1 MTAQELYN
9 TVKSWSEDFGV
20 KLNVGDKSNAFL
32 RKNINF
38 NDEDKNAQFFGFIR
52 PEEADRGA
60 YCDLSYVIFPQQN
73 DGLCILAIGIG
84 SEGFR
89 NDNDLAALPG
99 LRRQFLKLLDVNDDM
114 GGCKTSFLDR
124 ESDILPEFVQ
134 QVNLQ
139 APDLLTALNKY
150 KKDLPIYQL
159 VNPDTDEGQKTL
171 KAWLALYAQL
181 RGWGGKAHETK
192 IDKAIREGI
201 VQVRKVSD
209 EENVLNLVNTRK
221 YVVLQGAPG
230 TGKTRLAKE
239 IAKKIVGEGNAD
251 NIIFTQFHAET
262 SYSNFIYGIK
272 PKLNV
277 ATIGYEPNEGDL
289 LKAIITATDYPEKK
303 VVLIIDEINRANLA
317 TVLGP
322 VFYLFEYQMQEA
334 DVAYEIVP
342 GKKINSLPKNL
353 HVIATMNTADRS
365 LAVVDFALRRRF
377 AWYTLTPIPINFPEG
392 HISIFFKDY
401 FEKVSSI
408 FELYATDEELNLQP
422 GQGYFIA
429 KDEEEMK
436 NRLIYEIM
444 PLLKEYFAEGLILS
458 AKDSFTNYFYQKTE
472 VLLYK

>member
-1 MTAQELYN
+1 MTAQELYE
-9 TVKSWSEDFGV
+9 TVKGWGNDFGV
-20 KLNVGDKSNAFL
+20 KLDIGEKSTAIL
-32 RKNINF
+32 RRNINF
-38 NDEDKNAQFFGFIR
+38 NDEDKNAQFFGYIR
-52 PEEADRGA
+52 PEEADRGG

-73 DGLCILAIGIG
+73 NGLCIIAIGIG

-99 LRRQFLKLLDVNDDM
+99 LRRQFLKLLDIKDDM

-124 ESDILPEFVQ
+124 ESDVLPEFVQ
-134 QVNLQ
+134 KVNLL
-139 APDLLTALNKY
+139 APDLSTALNKY

-181 RGWGGKAHETK
+181 RGWGGKTQEPK

-201 VQVRKVSD
+201 IKVTKISD
-209 EENVLNLVNTRK
+209 EENVLDLVNTRK

-239 IAKKIVGEGNAD
+239 IAKKIVGEGNSK
-251 NIIFTQFHAET
+251 NIVFTQFHAET

-272 PKLNV
+272 PKLNA

-289 LKAIITATDYPEKK
+289 FKSIELALSNPEKK

-342 GKKINSLPKNL
+342 GKKINALPKNL
-353 HVIATMNTADRS
+353 YVIATMNTADRS

-377 AWYTLTPIPINFPEG
+377 AWYTLTPTPINFPEG
-392 HISIFFKDY
+392 HNSNFFKDY

-429 KDEEEMK
+429 KDEAEMK

-444 PLLKEYFAEGLILS
+444 PLLKEYFAEGLVLS

>member
-9 TVKSWSEDFGV
+9 TVKGWGDDFGV
-20 KLNVGDKSNAFL
+20 KLDVGDKSNAIL
-32 RKNINF
+32 RRNIKF
-38 NDEDKNAQFFGFIR
+38 DKEDSAQFFGYIR
-52 PEEADRGA
+52 PEEQVSGG
-60 YCDLSYVIFPQQN
+60 YCDLSYVVFPQEE

-99 LRRQFLKLLDVNDDM
+99 IRRQFLKLLDINNDM
-114 GGCKTSFLDR
+114 GACKTSFLDR
-124 ESDILPEFVQ
+124 ETDVLPEFVQ
-134 QVNLQ
+134 QVSLL

-171 KAWLALYAQL
+171 KAWLALYALL
-181 RGWGGKAHETK
+181 RGWGDKNQKTK

-201 VQVRKVSD
+201 IKVTKKSD
-209 EENVLNLVNTRK
+209 DENVLDLVKTRK

-230 TGKTRLAKE
+230 TGKTFLAKE
-239 IAKKIVGEGNAD
+239 TAKKIVGNGNSE
-251 NIIFTQFHAET
+251 NVIFTQFHAET

-272 PKLNV
+272 PKLNT
-277 ATIGYEPNEGDL
+277 ATIGYESNEGDL
-289 LKAIITATDYPEKK
+289 FKSIELALNNPDKK
-303 VVLIIDEINRANLA
+303 IVLIIDEINRANLA

-342 GKKINSLPKNL
+342 GKKIKALPPNL
-353 HVIATMNTADRS
+353 YVIATMNTADRS

-377 AWYTLTPIPINFPEG
+377 AWYTLTPTPINFPDG
-392 HISIFFKDY
+392 SSRTFFKEY

-429 KDEEEMK
+429 KDETEMK

-444 PLLKEYFAEGLILS
+444 PLIKEYFAEGLILN

>member
-1 MTAQELYN
+1 MTAQELYE
-9 TVKSWSEDFGV
+9 TVKGWGSDFGA
-20 KLNVGDKSNAFL
+20 KLDVGDKSTAIL
-32 RKNINF
+32 RKYIKF
-38 NDEDKNAQFFGFIR
+38 DKDDSAQFFGYIR
-52 PEEADRGA
+52 PEEPDSGT

-89 NDNDLAALPG
+89 HDNDLASLPG
-99 LRRQFLKLLDVNDDM
+99 LRRQFLKLLDLKDDM

-124 ESDILPEFVQ
+124 ESDVLPEFIEK
-134 QVNLQ
+134 VNEL
-139 APDLLTALNKY
+139 APYLITALNKY

-159 VNPDTDEGQKTL
+159 VDPDTEDGKKTL

-181 RGWGGKAHETK
+181 RGWERKTHEAK
-192 IDKAIREGI
+192 INKAILEGI
-201 VQVRKVSD
+201 VKVTKKSD
-209 EENVLNLVNTRK
+209 EENVFSLVSERK

-239 IAKKIVGEGNAD
+239 IAKNIVGEGNSI
-251 NIIFTQFHAET
+251 NILFTQFHAET

-272 PKLNV
+272 PKLNSAV
-277 ATIGYEPNEGDL
+277 IGYEPNEGDL
-289 LKAIITATDYPEKK
+289 YKSIDLAVSNPEKK
-303 VVLIIDEINRANLA
+303 YVLIIDEINRANLA

-322 VFYLFEYQMQEA
+322 VFYLFEYQMEEA

-342 GKKINSLPKNL
+342 GKNIKALPKNL
-353 HVIATMNTADRS
+353 YVIATMNTADRS

-377 AWYTLTPIPINFPEG
+377 AWYTLTPNPIIYPDG
-392 HISIFFKDY
+392 HDRVFFTKY
-401 FEKVSSI
+401 FERVSSI

-429 KDEEEMK
+429 RDEEEMK

-444 PLLKEYFAEGLILS
+444 PLLKEYFAEGLILN
-458 AKDSFTNYFYQKTE
+458 AKDSFTNYFFQETG

>member
-9 TVKSWSEDFGV
+9 TVKGWGDDFGV
-20 KLNVGDKSNAFL
+20 KLEVGDKSNAIL
-32 RKNINF
+32 RRNIKF
-38 NDEDKNAQFFGFIR
+38 DKEDSAQFFGYIR
-52 PEEADRGA
+52 PEEQVSGG
-60 YCDLSYVIFPQQN
+60 YCDLSYVVFPQEE

-99 LRRQFLKLLDVNDDM
+99 IRRQFLKLLDINNDM
-114 GGCKTSFLDR
+114 GACKTSFLDR
-124 ESDILPEFVQ
+124 ETDVLPEFVQ

-181 RGWGGKAHETK
+181 RGWGDKKQRSK
-192 IDKAIREGI
+192 IDTAITEGI
-201 VQVRKVSD
+201 IKVTKKSD
-209 EENVLNLVNTRK
+209 DENVLELVNSRRF
-221 YVVLQGAPG
+221 VVLQGAPG
-230 TGKTRLAKE
+230 TAKTYT
-239 IAKKIVGEGNAD
+239 AKKVAQQIAGIGNSD

-272 PKLNV
+272 PKLN
-277 ATIGYEPNEGDL
+277 AETIGYDEVKGDL
-289 LKAIITATDYPEKK
+289 CKAIELAESNLKEN
-303 VVLIIDEINRANLA
+303 VVLVIDEINRANLA

-342 GKKINSLPKNL
+342 GKKIKALPSNL
-353 HVIATMNTADRS
+353 YVIATMNTADRS

-377 AWYTLTPIPINFPEG
+377 AWYTLTPTPINFPDG
-392 HISIFFKDY
+392 SSRTFFQEY

-429 KDEEEMK
+429 KDETEMK

-444 PLLKEYFAEGLILS
+444 PLIKEYFAEGLILS
-458 AKDSFTNYFYQKTE
+458 AKDSFTNYFYQKTG